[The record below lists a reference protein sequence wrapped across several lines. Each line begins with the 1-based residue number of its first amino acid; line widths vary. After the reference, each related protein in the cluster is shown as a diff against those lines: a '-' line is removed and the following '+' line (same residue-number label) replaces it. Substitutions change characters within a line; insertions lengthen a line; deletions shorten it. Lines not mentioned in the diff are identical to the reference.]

1 MSMRAEYY
9 TLKGVISELPK
20 EDQEKIE
27 AICKQVLELMQS
39 SDEAKIGVALAVS
52 QLEE

>member
-9 TLKGVISELPK
+9 VLKGIISELPQ
-20 EDQEKIE
+20 EDQEKVE
-27 AICKQVLELMQS
+27 AICKQVLELMQA
-39 SDEAKIGVALAVS
+39 SDEAKLGVALAVS